1 MTDLSNTSEKDS
13 LQFRHLR
20 LIDRLLQ
27 CPNGKEPEILNSE
40 PDLLNEEFVQALMR
54 AASYFAHHDNPDSAK
69 FLVFIARELSHQLGL
84 YQGLASSSN
93 SAESQETEEI
103 ANASPDLV
111 TGSAPDIAMAPEPSA
126 SNRSR
131 LDVLF

>member
-1 MTDLSNTSEKDS
+1 MTDSSNTSEKDS

-40 PDLLNEEFVQALMR
+40 TDLLNGEFVQALMR

-84 YQGLASSSN
+84 YPTDQASAQASTSSPAAD
-93 SAESQETEEI
+93 SPEI
-103 ANASPDLV
+103 PAKL
-111 TGSAPDIAMAPEPSA
+111 
-126 SNRSR
+126 
-131 LDVLF
+131 